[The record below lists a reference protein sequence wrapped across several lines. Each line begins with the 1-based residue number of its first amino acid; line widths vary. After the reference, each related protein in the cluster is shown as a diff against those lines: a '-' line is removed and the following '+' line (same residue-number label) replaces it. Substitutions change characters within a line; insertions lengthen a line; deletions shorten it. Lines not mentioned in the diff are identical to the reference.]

1 MDRRAYIRFT
11 LHIRCGGPL
20 FWLLAPV
27 NKTLQLSIPI
37 VSGAAAHVLLHYALL
52 RYSPY
57 SFGDTLFEPNSG
69 LTMYI
74 YPWLYVVM
82 QLIPGFITG
91 VLSRNRPLLYGFLA
105 VAIGQLAILFFLREE
120 FFTYLPRYGI
130 FMLTLQ
136 LTFMAAAYG
145 LVSSAAGFL
154 SKRALTTQSR
164 GLPCKS

>member
-1 MDRRAYIRFT
+1 
-11 LHIRCGGPL
+11 
-20 FWLLAPV
+20 
-27 NKTLQLSIPI
+27 
-37 VSGAAAHVLLHYALL
+37 
-52 RYSPY
+52 
-57 SFGDTLFEPNSG
+57 
-69 LTMYI
+69 MYI

-91 VLSRNRPLLYGFLA
+91 VLSRNRPLLNGFLA
-105 VAIGQLAILFFLREE
+105 VAIGQLVILFFLREE

-154 SKRALTTQSR
+154 SKLALTTQSR
-164 GLPCKS
+164 GPP